1 MTAIPLPSALRE
13 HADSLRTQRTPFVLA
28 TVVRVQRPASARP
41 GDRALVL
48 ADGTVEGFVG
58 GTCAESSVRSHGI
71 QALSTGESALLRIT
85 NDEPETGGGGY
96 GEEGIVTV
104 TNPCLSGGAVDI
116 FLEPQLPPRLVYVFG
131 DAPIARALLTVGIA
145 LGYDVRLTEGAAL
158 DNAADRGDAVIVA
171 SHGRNEESVLRAAI
185 EAGTGYIGLV
195 ASRRRG
201 AAVLASLGVGGAG
214 VVHTPAGLD
223 IGAATPEEVALSVYA
238 ELVATR
244 PRRRAEKP
252 APEES
257 GQQALD
263 PVCGMTVAVSAATP
277 SIVRADGARYFCG
290 QGCARAFADDPVR
303 YGSHE

>member
-1 MTAIPLPSALRE
+1 MSTAIPTPTALRE

-48 ADGTVEGFVG
+48 ADGTIEGFVG
-58 GTCAESSVRSHGI
+58 GTCAESSVRLHGI
-71 QALSTGESALLRIT
+71 RALSTGESALLRIT
-85 NDEPETGGGGY
+85 REEPGREGGQ
-96 GEEGIVTV
+96 EGIVMV
-104 TNPCLSGGAVDI
+104 ANPCLSGGAVDI
-116 FLEPQLPPRLVYVFG
+116 FLEPQLPPRLVHVFG
-131 DAPIARALLTVGIA
+131 DAPIARALVVVGTA
-145 LGYDVRLTEGAAL
+145 LGYDVRSAGDTEESTAEVA
-158 DNAADRGDAVIVA
+158 DAVIVA

-201 AAVLASLGVGGAG
+201 AAVLASLGIDDAG

-223 IGAATPEEVALSVYA
+223 IGAATPEEVAVSVYA
-238 ELVATR
+238 ELIATR

-252 APEES
+252 EPEES
-257 GQQALD
+257 SEQALD

-277 SIVRADGARYFCG
+277 SVVSAGGVRYFCG
-290 QGCARAFADDPVR
+290 QGCARAFADDPLR